1 MATTHSD
8 EMQARRPETNV
19 TAVFDPTAAMNGLEP
34 LFQVGNRLLESWIA
48 MGSEILEFSKAQF
61 DRNLEVS
68 KALAQAGSFDRAVD
82 LQVDHARST
91 MREYASEASK
101 LADLGTRAM
110 LEGLSSWQP
119 ALRSDSA
126 QHKTAAE

>member
-1 MATTHSD
+1 MVTTRND

-19 TAVFDPTAAMNGLEP
+19 TAVFDPAAAMNGLEP
-34 LFQVGNRLLESWIA
+34 LFQAGNRLLESWIA

-68 KALAQAGSFDRAVD
+68 KALAQAGSVDRAVD

-110 LEGLSSWQP
+110 LESLSSWQP
-119 ALRSDSA
+119 APRSESG